1 MEKTLELTFLT
12 NLDKQARISID
23 QPKEPIDPDAVKAAM
38 EQMISSD
45 VFQGSN
51 GSYAAVKEARL
62 VERTVTSYEF
72 V

>member
-12 NLDKQARISID
+12 NLDKLARISIEA
-23 QPKEPIDPDAVKAAM
+23 PIEPLEPDVVRAAM
-38 EQMISSD
+38 EQMVAAD

-51 GSYAAVKEARL
+51 GSYVDVKEARL